1 MSFLGS
7 VANLNPKTIM
17 ITDTAIGENIETFV
31 CLQVNTFP
39 RVIPRYVFSKPEL
52 IGILNKLKYT
62 LIKEDIENKYRFH
75 NYSNAHHS
83 IFHQNLIFEKFKE

>member
-1 MSFLGS
+1 
-7 VANLNPKTIM
+7 M

-75 NYSNAHHS
+75 NYSNAHNS
-83 IFHQNLIFEKFKE
+83 IFHQNLIFEKFNE

>member
-7 VANLNPKTIM
+7 VVNLNPKTVM
-17 ITDTAIGENIETFV
+17 ITDTAMGENIETFV

-52 IGILNKLKYT
+52 IGILDKLKYT
-62 LIKEDIENKYRFH
+62 LIKEDMELKSRFH
-75 NYSNAHHS
+75 NYPNAYHS
-83 IFHQNLIFEKFKE
+83 IFHQNLIFEKFNK